1 MKTKQLSLI
10 AAALLIAASVASV
23 RAAEVDTRQAD
34 EQARIKQGEASG
46 QLTKKEA
53 RSDERTH
60 KAIGKEIK
68 ADRAANGGKL
78 TAKEKAKVNRQQNK
92 ESRKIYRT
100 KHNNK
105 VAK

>member
-1 MKTKQLSLI
+1 MKTNQLSLI

-34 EQARIKQGEASG
+34 EQARIKQGEQSG
-46 QLTKKEA
+46 QLTKGEA

-78 TAKEKAKVNRQQNK
+78 TPKEKAKINHQQNK
-92 ESRKIYRT
+92 ESRKIHRT
-100 KHNNK
+100 KTNNK